1 MHADPTDT
9 AVAGL
14 RLLVGP
20 AQLHDRVNEL
30 AAELRGVYS
39 DADRPVLV
47 SVLKGATLFLADLVR
62 GAGIDCEVEF
72 MSISSYG
79 SPQANSG
86 TVRIEQDLSTDI
98 AGRHVLVVEDIIDT
112 GLTLNYLMRVLR
124 AREPASLRVCTLLDK
139 DVRRIVDLPIDHVGF
154 SIPDVFVIGYGL
166 DYAEEYRHVDAIFVA
181 DDLDA
186 LAADPACYAEIL
198 CCGGTGSLPTAL

>member
-1 MHADPTDT
+1 MHADPVETDQ
-9 AVAGL
+9 AGL
-14 RLLVGP
+14 RLLVP
-20 AQLHDRVNEL
+20 SDRLHARVREL
-30 AAELRGVYS
+30 AAELS
-39 DADRPVLV
+39 DHYGADDRPILV
-47 SVLKGATLFLADLVR
+47 SVLKGATLFLADLAR
-62 GAGIDCEVEF
+62 AAGLDCEVEF

-86 TVRIEQDLSTDI
+86 TVRIEQDLSTDVG
-98 AGRHVLVVEDIIDT
+98 GRHVLVVEDIIDT
-112 GLTLNYLMRVLR
+112 GLTLNYLLRVLG

-166 DYAEEYRHVDAIFVA
+166 DYREQYRHVDAIYVA

-186 LAADPACYAEIL
+186 LAADPTRYASFL
-198 CCGGTGSLPTAL
+198 CGAGPGRAPA